1 MRKLVIL
8 LITIVSLCVFLGLA
22 VLGWGG
28 FGRFFS
34 HRVFIVMTVIT
45 LLLGASAMFT
55 EGNLSSGKREDRSN
69 RWVFWAFGLLTILGG
84 WAPAYTDRIG
94 FWTFGGEGVRWVG
107 LALFT
112 LGGVLRIIPVFV
124 LGQRFSGLV
133 AIQEGHQLVT
143 TGIYGLVRNPSYL
156 GMIVTVLGWALLF
169 RSGVGLIFFALILIP
184 VIGRIRAEE
193 KMLSSQ
199 FGAEWEAYKD
209 RTWRLVPCIY

>member
-1 MRKLVIL
+1 MRKLVIFL
-8 LITIVSLCVFLGLA
+8 LTVVSLCVFLGLA

-28 FGRFFS
+28 FGPFFA
-34 HRVFIVMTVIT
+34 HPPFVAMTVIT
-45 LLLGASAMFT
+45 LLLGASAMLT

-69 RWVFWAFGLLTILGG
+69 RVFWAFGALTLLGG

-94 FWTFGGEGVRWVG
+94 FWTFGGEKVRWAG
-107 LALFT
+107 LVLFT

-124 LGQRFSGLV
+124 LGRRFSGLV
-133 AIQEGHQLVT
+133 AIQENHQLVT
-143 TGIYGLVRNPSYL
+143 TGVYGLVRNPSYL

-169 RSGVGLIFFALILIP
+169 RSGVGLVFFALILIP